1 MNNILLKRKK
11 LVSSNV
17 ELVAGLE
24 RSGDDSLLGLDGEVN
39 LVDRAQ
45 NFINLSNR
53 SLAQTG

>member
-17 ELVAGLE
+17 ELVAALE
-24 RSGDDSLLGLDGEVN
+24 RSGDDSLLGLDREVN